1 MISYW
6 AKGYSLTELKT
17 ELETEDFPEVKAGL
31 TADYYFVVGKS
42 GLGLS
47 EVYFE
52 NYCPWILKGSK
63 FSSFWL
69 IALFL
74 VGLPYDYAKF
84 FSDSSLDFEAF
95 IPF

>member
-47 EVYFE
+47 EVYFK
-52 NYCPWILKGSK
+52 NYCP
-63 FSSFWL
+63 
-69 IALFL
+69 
-74 VGLPYDYAKF
+74 
-84 FSDSSLDFEAF
+84 
-95 IPF
+95 